1 MINII
6 EHAKD
11 INKQLIIKS
20 KTEVCYILIVDGEIE
35 TSKEIIVEAGAT
47 LHVYYLF
54 LNNTANLN
62 IAHTINQDAK
72 IFSRSLVLSES
83 EVKVVTEYDFVGF
96 ASVGE
101 VKVDAVLSGAANLK
115 YDAILRVKPEAQQ
128 SNTRVDMRLYLNSAA
143 ARGQLT
149 PQLEVAAND
158 VKAGHSAST
167 FKLAK
172 DDLFYLQSRG
182 LSLAQIKALQL
193 KALSNNFVQGLDLET
208 SKTILDLITKHI

>member
-20 KTEVCYILIVDGEIE
+20 KTEACYILIVDGEIE

-62 IAHTINQDAK
+62 ISHTINQDAK

-83 EVKVVTEYDFVGF
+83 EIKVVTEYDFFGF
-96 ASVGE
+96 ASVG
-101 VKVDAVLSGAANLK
+101 
-115 YDAILRVKPEAQQ
+115 
-128 SNTRVDMRLYLNSAA
+128 
-143 ARGQLT
+143 
-149 PQLEVAAND
+149 
-158 VKAGHSAST
+158 
-167 FKLAK
+167 
-172 DDLFYLQSRG
+172 
-182 LSLAQIKALQL
+182 
-193 KALSNNFVQGLDLET
+193 
-208 SKTILDLITKHI
+208 